1 MKQKNTRKIAVWLLA
16 FAIIL
21 GLTLPPQQ
29 SFAAETTTA
38 TAIDDATAITNGA
51 AVKGSFDQPDVY
63 WYKVTPTKEEVS
75 KYSHIKFDINSDQVV
90 NVSVYP
96 NKAKAIADDA
106 FEQYVTGT
114 VSDQAATISF
124 PYAWEGPYYVKV
136 EYSGFTDDLPM
147 EGLSEDEG
155 GSTDSVNY
163 SITAKSV
170 KLSPAKEEATGSVCP
185 VEYSVAKQK
194 SATQI
199 LKDIRL
205 FRDGTLAKSTQGKQL
220 SSLYYKAAPFLVAK
234 MIFNKD
240 IKQDVYKHLVEIQPL
255 ITDLNQN
262 GGKSTRV
269 ISKSE
274 ANAIKQLFDIA
285 HAAVPAK
292 LQQSMDAIAKKVQ
305 IDSLAGEDLV
315 AIAKN
320 VGIKLNGNSAS
331 GKYIVKLKDGKT
343 LKSVQSKISGNKTF
357 STLSTVDHSD
367 ELLDNTYVVEM
378 DAKTASMSA
387 KAQTKALQ
395 ATVSQ
400 VEKLNEV
407 EYVEPVQTY
416 HALSSDVLSSYQWS
430 LKNLGKNEGTKGA
443 DVQNDKLQSL
453 LSTKKVKDTVIAV
466 VDTGVDYTLAD
477 LKGHVD
483 PSIGKNFVDE
493 TTGPLDDNG
502 HGTHVAGIIAAEA
515 NNGYSIQGLDQHA
528 KIMPVK
534 VLTADGAGDTE
545 TIARGIKYA
554 ASHGAKVINLSLGG
568 SYSRTLEAAMQ
579 YASSK
584 GVAVIAASG
593 NDGQMGISYPG
604 RSRYAI
610 SVGATN
616 DWDIVSDYSNFGEKL
631 DLVAPGTNIP
641 SLVPNGNVTYMSGTS
656 MAAPHVA
663 AVAGLLRSVDSTLSV
678 SDIKTILHQTSKN
691 VTFEGKDNTGEDGSI
706 FDMLLG
712 SDMDPEDFDLRVGT
726 DLVSGYGRLNAFN
739 AVSTADLRVKV
750 HPILERATSVTGRA
764 KTGSKVI
771 VKKGSKVI
779 GKATSV
785 HGKFK
790 VKIPAQKVN
799 QHLTMTVTN
808 PSYKAASTLALYV
821 AKDNRP
827 AAPEVK
833 TITTKTTVVS
843 GFAKPKLQVVM
854 KNSAKKVIGKTTASK
869 NAQFKI
875 KLKKQKAGTK
885 LYFNTVDSKK
895 RTSKTVTVTV
905 KKAKK

>member
-1 MKQKNTRKIAVWLLA
+1 MKQKSTRKIAVWLLA

-51 AVKGSFDQPDVY
+51 AVKGSFDQPGVY

-136 EYSGFTDDLPM
+136 EYSGFADDLPM

-240 IKQDVYKHLVEIQPL
+240 TKQDVYKHLVEIQPL

-262 GGKSTRV
+262 GGNSTRV

-357 STLSTVDHSD
+357 STLSTVEHSD

-739 AVSTADLRVKV
+739 AVSTGDLRVKV